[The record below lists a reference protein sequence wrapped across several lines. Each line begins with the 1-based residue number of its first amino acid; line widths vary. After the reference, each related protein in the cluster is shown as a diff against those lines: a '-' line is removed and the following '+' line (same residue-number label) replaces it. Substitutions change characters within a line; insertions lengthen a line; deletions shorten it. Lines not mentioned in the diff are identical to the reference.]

1 MSNNRDEF
9 LRSNVYH
16 FSVLVVR
23 VLLVLVVGYLF
34 YKLIIL
40 PADAFSSGF
49 LFAKSW
55 AVLYIISASAA
66 IIAEYVINGIPPGS
80 YLGGFLYRWPQKV
93 ALLGLFAFYFIPF
106 ALALFQ

>member
-40 PADAFSSGF
+40 PADVFSSGF

-66 IIAEYVINGIPPGS
+66 IIAEFVINGIPPGS
-80 YLGGFLYRWPQKV
+80 YFGEFLYRWPQKM

-106 ALALFQ
+106 ALALLQ